1 MAHTKTLMTV
11 GALALIAITGM
22 LSGNE
27 PIAYI
32 ATGALAG
39 YLGKVNGAK

>member
-1 MAHTKTLMTV
+1 MKHPRSLATV
-11 GALALIAITGM
+11 ASLAAIAVAGVVT
-22 LSGNE
+22 SNE

-39 YLGKVNGAK
+39 YLGKVNGGK